1 MSVAFL
7 ARSTYNEIR
16 AQKSSGNVSLGEGQ
30 FDLPLARGVRGLV
43 GLGPMGYIYVSSGAG
58 GRIKL
63 DPCRLML
70 QWYDG

>member
-1 MSVAFL
+1 MALAIFRADHDDSSQCIFNLGFSMSVAFL

-43 GLGPMGYIYVSSGAG
+43 GLGPMGYI
-58 GRIKL
+58 
-63 DPCRLML
+63 
-70 QWYDG
+70 